1 MIDIIDVSKYQG
13 VIDWAR
19 VTASTVIIRIGYRS
33 GKTGRIVLDEMAR
46 RNLLHARRNGKKIG
60 LYFWSQA
67 LTIDEAR
74 EEADFC
80 CDHAGRLDLPIY
92 LDSESA
98 SDHNGRADRL
108 TKDARTVTVMAFC
121 TRVMER
127 GYKAGVYSGQS
138 WWKTCLDYD
147 KLKAYSIWV
156 ARYNTQKP
164 TYPPRY
170 DFWQYSS
177 KEKMAGIQGY
187 VDASVRYG
195 EDVKP
200 APAPASKNI
209 MIGQASKGETGIKGQ
224 IAGNQTGTELNVK
237 PYYLHKQGWRV
248 FRHPDPVA
256 QNKIAFAM
264 LNAVNNACIGYD
276 QNLGKADGRN
286 TLYIASQKYGFDPG
300 KVKIDVE
307 CDCSSLVRVCCAY
320 AGIMLPDFNTGTEPQ
335 VLLGAGFKEVQIDQT
350 TGAGLMLGDILVTK
364 GKGHTCVCVQV

>member
-1 MIDIIDVSKYQG
+1 MMVDIIDVSKYQG
-13 VIDWAR
+13 VIDWAK
-19 VTASTVIIRIGYRS
+19 VTASTAIIRIGYRS
-33 GKTGRIVLDEMAR
+33 GKTGRIVLDEMAS
-46 RNLLHARRNGKKIG
+46 RNLFHARRNGKKIG

-67 LTIDEAR
+67 LTIDEAC

-80 CDHAGRLDLPIY
+80 CAHAGRLDLPIY

-108 TKDARTVTVMAFC
+108 TRDARTVTVVAFC

-147 KLKAYSIWV
+147 KLKNYSIWV

-177 KEKMAGIQGY
+177 KEKMTGITGY

-195 EDVKP
+195 EMPGGKP
-200 APAPASKNI
+200 TPKDI
-209 MIGQASKGETGIKGQ
+209 LIGQASMGETGIKGQ
-224 IAGNQTGTELNVK
+224 IAGNQTGKELNTK
-237 PYYLHKQGWRV
+237 KYYKHPKGWRV
-248 FRHPDPVA
+248 FRTTPERAH
-256 QNKIAFAM
+256 KIAFAM

-276 QNLGKADGRN
+276 QNLGKTDGRN

-300 KVKIDVE
+300 AVKVDVE
-307 CDCSSLVRVCCAY
+307 CDCSSLVRVCCCY
-320 AGIMLPDFNTGTEPQ
+320 AGVMLPDFNTASEPQ
-335 VLLGAGFKEVQIDQT
+335 VLLKAGFKEVQIDQK
-350 TGAGLMLGDILVTK
+350 TGNGLMIGDILVTSSR
-364 GKGHTCVCVQV
+364 GHTCVCVQA

>member
-1 MIDIIDVSKYQG
+1 MIDIIDVSTYQG
-13 VIDWAR
+13 MITWSK
-19 VTASTVIIRIGYRS
+19 VTASTVCIRVGYRS
-33 GKTGRIVLDEMAR
+33 GTTGKITLDSMYERNIAGAR
-46 RNLLHARRNGKKIG
+46 KAGKKVGI
-60 LYFWSQA
+60 YFWSQA

-80 CDHAGRLDLPIY
+80 CDHAGNLDLPIY
-92 LDSESA
+92 LDSECS
-98 SDHNGRADRL
+98 SKHNGRADNLPR
-108 TKDARTVTVMAFC
+108 DARTVTVVAFC

-170 DFWQYSS
+170 DYWQYSS
-177 KEKMAGIQGY
+177 KEKMTGIQGY
-187 VDASVRYG
+187 VDASVRYV
-195 EDVKP
+195 EAVKP
-200 APAPASKNI
+200 TPAPASKNI

-248 FRHPDPVA
+248 FRAADAVS
-256 QNKIAFAM
+256 QNRIAYAM
-264 LNAVNNACIGYD
+264 LRAVKNRCIGYD
-276 QNLGKADGRN
+276 QSNRN
-286 TLYIASQKYGFDPG
+286 SLLEASQKYAYDPG
-300 KVKIDVE
+300 AVKVDVE
-307 CDCSSLVRVCCAY
+307 CDCSSLVRVCCYY
-320 AGIMLPDFNTGTEPQ
+320 AGYRLPDFNTSSEPQ
-335 VLLGAGFKEVQIDQT
+335 VLLGAGFKEVTIDQT

-364 GKGHTCVCVQV
+364 GRGHTCVCVQA

>member
-33 GKTGRIVLDEMAR
+33 GKTGRIVLDEMAS

-80 CDHAGRLDLPIY
+80 CDHAGKLDLPIY

-108 TKDARTVTVMAFC
+108 TRDARTVTVMAFC

-138 WWKTCLDYD
+138 WWMTCLDYE

-156 ARYNTQKP
+156 ARYSAQKP
-164 TYPPRY
+164 SYPPRY

-177 KEKMAGIQGY
+177 SETMDGITGR

-195 EDVKP
+195 ETPGDKP
-200 APAPASKNI
+200 APKSI
-209 MIGQASKGETGIKGQ
+209 LIGQASYGENGITDQ
-224 IAGNQTGTELNVK
+224 EPGNQTGEELNTRK
-237 PYYLHKQGWRV
+237 YYNHKKGWRV
-248 FRHPDPVA
+248 FRHPNSIMR
-256 QNKIAFAM
+256 NKIAYGM
-264 LNAVNNACIGYD
+264 LQAVGNKCIGYD
-276 QNLGKADGRN
+276 QRNRN
-286 TLYIASQKYGFDPG
+286 TLIMAAQKYAYNPG
-300 KVKIDVE
+300 LVKIDVE

-320 AGIMLPDFNTGTEPQ
+320 AGILLPDFNTASEAK
-335 VLLGAGFKEVQIDQT
+335 VLLSAGFQEVSIDAA
-350 TGAGLMLGDILVTK
+350 TGAGLQIGDILVTAT
-364 GKGHTCVCVQV
+364 KGHTCICVQA

>member
-1 MIDIIDVSKYQG
+1 MVDIIDVSKYQG

-19 VTASTVIIRIGYRS
+19 VTASTAIIRIGYRS
-33 GKTGRIVLDEMAR
+33 GKTGRIVLDEMAS

-80 CDHAGRLDLPIY
+80 CDHAGNLDLPIY

-108 TKDARTVTVMAFC
+108 TKDARTVTVVAFC

-127 GYKAGVYSGQS
+127 GYKAGVYSGQT

-156 ARYNTQKP
+156 ARYSTQKP
-164 TYPPRY
+164 SYPPKY
-170 DFWQYSS
+170 DLWQYSS
-177 KEKMAGIQGY
+177 KEKMPGITGY

-200 APAPASKNI
+200 APAPKKKI
-209 MIGQASKGETGIKGQ
+209 IIGQASIGEDGINHQK
-224 IAGNQTGTELNVK
+224 AGNQSGKELNTREYYK
-237 PYYLHKQGWRV
+237 PSKGWRV
-248 FRHPDPVA
+248 FRTTPERAH
-256 QNKIAFAM
+256 KIAFAM
-264 LNAVNNACIGYD
+264 LQAVNNPCIGYD
-276 QNLGKADGRN
+276 QGPSDRN
-286 TLYIASQKYGFDPG
+286 TLFTASQKYGYDPG

-307 CDCSSLVRVCCAY
+307 CDCSSLVRVCVAY
-320 AGIMLPDFNTGTEPQ
+320 SGIILPDFNTSLEPT
-335 VLLGAGFKEVQIDQT
+335 VLKDHGFNEVAIDQA
-350 TGAGLMLGDILVTK
+350 TGAGLMVGDILVTN
-364 GKGHTCVCVQV
+364 GKGHSCVCVQA